1 MKLLATFATVTA
13 CALLAPSAVAGPSA
27 AHGAAAQDDSSAAKA
42 RAELFFKNGIKAYR
56 HHHYKDAIDAF
67 LQAHHVYP
75 SPTLSFNAARAYE
88 KLQDNAGALRF
99 YRAYLRQAPDASDR
113 KLVRRRIEKL
123 EAALHKKGVQQL
135 TIMSDPDGATVV
147 IDDRPVGVT
156 PWTGEIYPGRHHLRL
171 RREGY
176 QDAERDFELPDLRA
190 IDLDATLDRAPATA
204 PSPTAPPP
212 AATHP
217 PLAATHPRRDEL
229 PHHGVRLPTW
239 IAFGAGVAA
248 LGGAAVF
255 EGLRRGSEGSVKS
268 EPTQVARASAYD
280 QMKSRQT
287 TARILA
293 IAGGAALVVGG
304 VLLYVDLSSG
314 GSEKSARLALGCAP
328 GGCNANLGG
337 RW

>member
-13 CALLAPSAVAGPSA
+13 CALLAPAAVAGPSA
-27 AHGAAAQDDSSAAKA
+27 SHAAAPQDDSSAAKA
-42 RAELFFKNGIKAYR
+42 RAEVFFKNGIKAYR
-56 HHHYKDAIDAF
+56 HHHYKDAIDVF
-67 LQAHHVYP
+67 LQAQHIYP
-75 SPTLSFNAARAYE
+75 SPTLSFNTARAYE
-88 KLQDNAGALRF
+88 KLHDSAGALRF
-99 YRAYLRQAPDASDR
+99 YRAYLRQAPDASDE
-113 KLVRRRIEKL
+113 KLVHQRIEKL
-123 EAALHKKGVQQL
+123 EATLHKKGVQQL
-135 TIMSDPDGATVV
+135 TVLSEPDGATVL

-190 IDLDATLDRAPATA
+190 IDVDATLNRAPPPA
-204 PSPTAPPP
+204 PSPAATPP

-217 PLAATHPRRDEL
+217 PRRDEA

-239 IAFGAGVAA
+239 IAFGTGAAA

-293 IAGGAALVVGG
+293 VAGGAALVVGG
-304 VLLYVDLSSG
+304 VLLYVNLSSSSS
-314 GSEKSARLALGCAP
+314 SEKSARLALGCAP

-337 RW
+337 SW